1 MRSMI
6 FYNLLQAAVINFVLA
21 KMLNMKLT
29 LQLNS
34 LIAAALFLSQAGL
47 SQTLKPQEKKL
58 NKMDTI
64 RNEVNVK
71 TALPLAKKFQLI
83 KGSKMAYMETGAGD
97 PIVFLHGNPTSS
109 YIWRN
114 IIPYVQGLGHCIA
127 PDLIGMGDSQ
137 KLPDSHAYTFELNE
151 EYLDSFFH
159 SMGIKK
165 DIIFVVHDWGSAL
178 AFDWTRKHPDAV
190 KGIVYME
197 AIIKPKYWHEL
208 PPLGQEIFKSLRSEK
223 GEQMVLQQN
232 SMIEFNLVRSVF
244 RHLTEEELN
253 AYRRPFAEPGED
265 RRVML
270 NWARQLPIEGEPA
283 NIVKIVSDYGDF
295 LSHSNIPKLFIE
307 AQPGTLTE
315 GEKAFCGAW
324 PNQVH
329 ITLPGH
335 HHLQE
340 DAPNEIGTAISVWIQ
355 DLAQHLQHL

>member
-1 MRSMI
+1 MGSMI
-6 FYNLLQAAVINFVLA
+6 FYNLLQPAVINFVLA
-21 KMLNMKLT
+21 KMVNMKLMI
-29 LQLNS
+29 QLNS
-34 LIAAALFLSQAGL
+34 LVAATLLLSQAGL
-47 SQTLKPQEKKL
+47 SQTVKPQEKNL
-58 NKMDTI
+58 SKMDTI
-64 RNEVNVK
+64 RNERNAK
-71 TALPLAKKFQLI
+71 AALPLEKKFQLI

-114 IIPYVQGLGHCIA
+114 IIPYVQGLGRCIA
-127 PDLIGMGDSQ
+127 PDLPGMGDSE
-137 KLPDSHAYTFELNE
+137 KLQDSRSYTFELNAA
-151 EYLDSFFH
+151 YLDSFLH

-165 DIIFVVHDWGSAL
+165 NIIFVVHDWGSAL

-197 AIIKPKYWHEL
+197 AIVKPKYWNDL
-208 PPLGQEIFKSLRSEK
+208 PPLGQEIFKALRSEK

-232 SMIEFNLVRSVF
+232 SMIEVNLVRSVF

-253 AYRRPFAEPGED
+253 EYRRPFAEPGEN

-270 NWARQLPIEGEPA
+270 NWARQLPIEGQPA
-283 NIVKIVSDYGDF
+283 NIIKIVSDYGDF
-295 LSHSNIPKLFIE
+295 LSHSKIPKLFIE
-307 AQPGTLTE
+307 AKPGTLTE
-315 GEKAFCGAW
+315 GEKAFCGSW

-340 DAPNEIGTAISVWIQ
+340 DVPNEIGTAISVWIQ
-355 DLAQHLQHL
+355 GLRMESSR